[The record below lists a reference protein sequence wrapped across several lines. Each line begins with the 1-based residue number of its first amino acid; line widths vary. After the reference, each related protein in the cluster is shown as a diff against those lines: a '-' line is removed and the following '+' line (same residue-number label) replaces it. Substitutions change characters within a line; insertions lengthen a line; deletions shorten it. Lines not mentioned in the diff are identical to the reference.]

1 MTSDSRADSQPQL
14 TVVGERDKDLQERLE
29 RELIAFN
36 DPRTGN
42 AERGSFAVRVTD
54 ADGELV
60 GGLTAWTWGGLCGIG
75 LLWVRADSRKD
86 GWGTKLLLAAEAEA
100 VRRGCDQ
107 IVVSSF
113 TFQAPAF
120 YQRYGYVE
128 TGRRPGIPGGHE
140 DVQLHKRLAPEAAVP
155 GS

>member
-1 MTSDSRADSQPQL
+1 MASEPQPQL
-14 TVVGERDKDLQERLE
+14 TVVGERDSDLQQRLE

-36 DPRTGN
+36 TSRTGN
-42 AERGSFAVRVTD
+42 AERSSFAVRVTD

-60 GGLTAWTWGGLCGIG
+60 GGLTASTWGSLCSIG
-75 LLWVRADSRKD
+75 LLWVREDSRKD
-86 GWGTKLLLAAEAEA
+86 GWGTQLLRTAEAEA
-100 VRRGCDQ
+100 TQRGCDQ

-113 TFQAPAF
+113 TFQAPLF

-128 TGRRPGIPGGHE
+128 TGRSPGIPGGHE
-140 DVQLHKRLAPEAAVP
+140 DVQMHKRL